1 MLDHYAAHMEQE
13 KALEKLRSTEE
24 RLLLP
29 ILGFDKEE
37 SKIQDIE
44 AKIISENEKKKDD
57 NNTNKEDCE

>member
-1 MLDHYAAHMEQE
+1 MMIVQYKDFYL
-13 KALEKLRSTEE
+13 KCCK
-24 RLLLP
+24 
-29 ILGFDKEE
+29 KEE